1 MENSNTMKTRHSK
14 ISRRAFLTG
23 AATTI
28 AGAAL
33 SPVARAAKYDQSSI
47 QVWSCGGLAEAFRP
61 ANAHFKKTTGIDVA
75 YTGAFAAALGKSLLG
90 SATTDVF
97 AARVLALA
105 QKLRQ
110 TGKMVYF
117 KPLCFTRYVVVTPM
131 GNPADISRLEDLGK
145 SGIRVILAPEA
156 SPPGGAAANALLK
169 KAGILDAVMKN
180 TVEKGTCV
188 QRSMQSLVDG
198 KGDASVVE
206 YRLTRMPQFK
216 DKTEILPIPPEYF
229 PPPPLT
235 FTIGVMKNAPDR
247 ALADD
252 YVDFICSN
260 EGQQYFRD
268 AGFIPAVSPEGQ
280 QLVQKLGVVDA

>member
-1 MENSNTMKTRHSK
+1 MKSRQSG
-14 ISRRAFLTG
+14 ISRRAFLTST
-23 AATTI
+23 ATTI
-28 AGAAL
+28 ASAAL
-33 SPVARAAKYDQSSI
+33 SPVARAAQYAASSI

-110 TGKMVYF
+110 TGKMAYF
-117 KPLCFTRYVVVTPM
+117 KPLCFTIYVVVTPK
-131 GNPADISRLEDLGK
+131 GNPADISRLDDLGK
-145 SGIRVILAPEA
+145 PGIRVILAPEA

-198 KGDASVVE
+198 QGDASVVE
-206 YRLTRMPQFK
+206 YRLTRLPQFK
-216 DKTEILPIPPEYF
+216 DKTEILPIPTEYF

-247 ALADD
+247 VLADD
-252 YVDFICSN
+252 YVDFICSD
-260 EGQQYFRD
+260 EGQQYFYD
-268 AGFIPAVSPEGQ
+268 AGFIPAISAKGQ
-280 QLVQKLGVVDA
+280 KLVQKLGVIDA

>member
-1 MENSNTMKTRHSK
+1 MKTSHSG

-23 AATTI
+23 TATTI

-33 SPVARAAKYDQSSI
+33 SPVARASQYTFSSI